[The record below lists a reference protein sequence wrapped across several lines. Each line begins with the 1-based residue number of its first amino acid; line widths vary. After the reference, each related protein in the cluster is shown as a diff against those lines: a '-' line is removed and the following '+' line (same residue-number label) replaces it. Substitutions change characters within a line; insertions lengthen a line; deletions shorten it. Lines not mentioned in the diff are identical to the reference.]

1 MTTKNKFKVDVDL
14 IKKYD
19 RPGPRYTSYPTA
31 PHFSP
36 AFDAASFEEEIR
48 RGNQAENPAELSLYF
63 HFPFCPTLCYYCA
76 CNTVITRDKTKIGQY
91 LNDLKKEIRLMSGKI
106 DAGRKV
112 VQMHWGGGT
121 PTYMDPE
128 QMEDIALFIRDHF
141 DFADG
146 AEVSIEVDP
155 RRLTPQHLPTLRRVG
170 FNRVSFGVQDFHPKV
185 QEAVNRVQ
193 PEELSRRVVQES
205 RDLGFDSVNID
216 LIYGL
221 PFQTVESYKETL
233 DKIIDISP
241 DRIAVFNFAH
251 VPWLKKH
258 QVLIKPETLPEVPQK
273 LLILKEVI
281 ENLTEA
287 GYTFIGM
294 DHFAKPEDELS
305 VALNNHTLYRNF
317 QGYTTRA
324 GTEVFAMG
332 ITSISQL
339 HGAYAQNV
347 KKLDQYRSILD
358 QGKMPTVLGYQL
370 TRDDQLRRDVITELM
385 CNNRVI
391 KTDFEEKY
399 SIRFD
404 EYFSEALQQLDEFV
418 DDNLLQVTS
427 EKIQVSD
434 AGRLIVRNIAMAFD
448 SYLKA
453 DQAKKQPI
461 YSRTV

>member
-1 MTTKNKFKVDVDL
+1 MNNKNKFEVDVDL

-36 AFDAASFEEEIR
+36 EFGAVAFEDEIR
-48 RGNQAENPAELSLYF
+48 RSNNAENPADLSLYF

-76 CNTVITRDKTKIGQY
+76 CNTVITRDKAKIGEY
-91 LNDLKKEIRLMSGKI
+91 LNDLKKEIRLLSGKI
-106 DAGRKV
+106 DSGRKV

-121 PTYMDPE
+121 PTYMSPE

-141 DFADG
+141 EFADE
-146 AEVSIEVDP
+146 AEISIEIDP
-155 RRLTPQHLPTLRRVG
+155 RRLTPAHLPTLRRAG
-170 FNRVSFGVQDFHPKV
+170 FNRVSFGVQDFNPKV
-185 QEAVNRVQ
+185 QEAVNRIQ

-233 DKIIDISP
+233 NKIIDIFP

-258 QVLIKPETLPEVPQK
+258 QVLIKPETLPEAPQK
-273 LLILKEVI
+273 LIILKEVI

-287 GYTFIGM
+287 GYSFIGM

-305 VALNNHTLYRNF
+305 IALKNHTLYRNF

-324 GTEVFAMG
+324 GAEVFAMG

-347 KKLDQYRSILD
+347 KKLDQYRETLD
-358 QGKMPTVLGYQL
+358 LGELPTALGYRL
-370 TRDDQLRRDVITELM
+370 TEDDRLRREVITELM
-385 CNNRVI
+385 CNNRII
-391 KTDFEEKY
+391 KTEFEEKY
-399 SIRFD
+399 GIRFD
-404 EYFSEALQQLDEFV
+404 EYFSEAIEQLDEFAE
-418 DDNLLQVTS
+418 DNLLKVTT

-434 AGRLIVRNIAMAFD
+434 SGRLIVRNIAMAFD

-453 DQAKKQPI
+453 DQARNQPI

>member
-1 MTTKNKFKVDVDL
+1 MNNKNKFEVDVDL

-36 AFDAASFEEEIR
+36 EFGAVAFEDEIR
-48 RGNQAENPAELSLYF
+48 RSNNAENPADLSLYF

-76 CNTVITRDKTKIGQY
+76 CNTVITRDKAKIGEY
-91 LNDLKKEIRLMSGKI
+91 LNDLKKEIRLLSGKI
-106 DAGRKV
+106 DSGRKV

-121 PTYMDPE
+121 PTYMSPE

-141 DFADG
+141 EFADE
-146 AEVSIEVDP
+146 AEISIEIDP
-155 RRLTPQHLPTLRRVG
+155 RRLTPAHLPTLRRAG
-170 FNRVSFGVQDFHPKV
+170 FNRVSFGVQDFNPKV
-185 QEAVNRVQ
+185 QEAVNRIQ
-193 PEELSRRVVQES
+193 PEELSQRVVQES

-233 DKIIDISP
+233 NKIIDIFP

-258 QVLIKPETLPEVPQK
+258 QVLIKPETLPEAPQK
-273 LLILKEVI
+273 LIILKEVI

-287 GYTFIGM
+287 GYSFIGM

-305 VALNNHTLYRNF
+305 IALKNHTLYRNF

-324 GTEVFAMG
+324 GAEVFAMG

-347 KKLDQYRSILD
+347 KKLDQYRETLD
-358 QGKMPTVLGYQL
+358 LGELPTALGYRL
-370 TRDDQLRRDVITELM
+370 TEDDRLRREVITELM
-385 CNNRVI
+385 CNNRII
-391 KTDFEEKY
+391 KTEFEEKY
-399 SIRFD
+399 GIRFD
-404 EYFSEALQQLDEFV
+404 EYFSEAIEQLDEFAE
-418 DDNLLQVTS
+418 DNLLKVTT

-434 AGRLIVRNIAMAFD
+434 SGRLIVRNIAMAFD

-453 DQAKKQPI
+453 DQARNQPI